1 MKRDFLSI
9 LDINAKE
16 LMFILGQ
23 AVKLK
28 KERAN
33 KRWLDRKTLV
43 MIFEKPSLRTKLSF
57 SIGMTQL
64 GGNAVYMG
72 PTEIGLGSR
81 EPVKDIAAVTGS
93 MADVIMARTFKHETV
108 VEMAKYSAVPVI
120 NGLSD
125 REHPC
130 QIMADLLTIFEIKK
144 KLKGL
149 KVCYIGDCANNV
161 AQSLALA
168 CKMIGIEF
176 ALCGPKNYGGQI
188 ENPKAAVH
196 GADVIYTDTWVSMGD
211 EQEKEERLKAFRR
224 YQVTPELM
232 KLAKRDAIF
241 MHDLP
246 AYRGNEVS
254 ANVIDGP
261 QSVIYQQ
268 AENRLHA
275 QKAILLFLL
284 WKI

>member
-224 YQVTPELM
+224 YQVTPALM